1 MKYLLLIALLASCS
15 KITQEINP
23 VQKNYRM
30 FYCGKEV
37 CDYNPTE
44 EKALYEEINT
54 DSEYYMSQGFN
65 YSTILCLVGMA
76 INSDSKEFNKE
87 DIVSFGEELGVGFI
101 LYEKSMDEELKIKQ
115 NLIWFYVTKSNAK
128 ECYEGLL

>member
-1 MKYLLLIALLASCS
+1 
-15 KITQEINP
+15 
-23 VQKNYRM
+23 
-30 FYCGKEV
+30 
-37 CDYNPTE
+37 
-44 EKALYEEINT
+44 
-54 DSEYYMSQGFN
+54 
-65 YSTILCLVGMA
+65 MA